1 MDTWALVVIV
11 IFLPLMV
18 DAAAQQQLQCFS
30 FVCKI
35 IKAYVFYIV
44 TGHLDMDAKWEHRM
58 GVNSAVH

>member
-44 TGHLDMDAKWEHRM
+44 TGHLDMDAK
-58 GVNSAVH
+58 